1 MLSLGYLRNRMSP
14 TDSSQPCGCS
24 IRPAK
29 AEDLRAVRDLIV
41 ELAVYEDA
49 PDEVTLTL
57 EQLMRDAEEG
67 CFEVTLAESHQEG
80 IVGMALHHPRY
91 STWKGRTW
99 YLEDLVVTQT
109 WRGRGVGKA
118 LFHAV
123 ARRAVDMDAQ
133 RLEWQVLDWNEP
145 AIGFYKHLDA
155 SVEDSWLNGRLTR
168 TQLESMPLGRGK
180 HDKP

>member
-1 MLSLGYLRNRMSP
+1 MLSLGYLRVRMSP
-14 TDSSQPCGCS
+14 TDASQPCGCA
-24 IRPAK
+24 IRAAR
-29 AEDLRAVRDLIV
+29 AEDLDAVRDLIV
-41 ELAVYEDA
+41 ELAIYENA
-49 PDEVTLTL
+49 PDGVTLTL
-57 EQLMRDAEEG
+57 EELKRDAADG
-67 CFEVTLAESHQEG
+67 CFEVTLAESETDG

-123 ARRAVDMDAQ
+123 AQRALEMDAQ

-155 SVEDSWLNGRLTR
+155 SVEHTWLNGRLTR
-168 TQLESMPLGRGK
+168 SQLESMPQN
-180 HDKP
+180 HSTQDKS

>member
-1 MLSLGYLRNRMSP
+1 M
-14 TDSSQPCGCS
+14 
-24 IRPAK
+24 
-29 AEDLRAVRDLIV
+29 

-57 EQLMRDAEEG
+57 EQLMRDAEAG
-67 CFEVTLAESHQEG
+67 CFEVTLAESDQEG

-133 RLEWQVLDWNEP
+133 RLEWQVLDWNES